1 MRCSERLAPSAPR
14 FPLNLTFNPQPRATP
29 PAVAHLVFVR
39 RLMTSREIK
48 QGIRAFLREKAGDEI
63 DLAWFERAGET
74 AKETLFHILRLPST
88 SRKTR
93 LTIKSLLVAAFPS
106 RDVESRLIAYV
117 REQPDSRVR
126 NIDERVLHDMI
137 ERRDDLRRTLT

>member
-1 MRCSERLAPSAPR
+1 
-14 FPLNLTFNPQPRATP
+14 
-29 PAVAHLVFVR
+29 
-39 RLMTSREIK
+39 MTSREIK
-48 QGIRAFLREKAGDEI
+48 QGVRAFLRERAGDEI

-137 ERRDDLRRTLT
+137 ERRDDLQRTIARKA